1 MNGADE
7 RCNAPYPP
15 RRDLPAADS
24 TRRMRAMR
32 RIYLLPLLL
41 TLGLT
46 LACEGDEEYTTV
58 VVGGFDCGL
67 IRNDLLGTWTVTFA
81 PGSTELVFCD
91 DPAFDN
97 VVVDVLGGD
106 VTFTNVNAIASPSS
120 TTFIALGVGPNLTG
134 PTSYELL
141 ATVEADSC
149 LALVQVWEEDDQA
162 WMQCIGTLDL
172 TSARIDTICDS
183 ADLDTDGDEEADVA
197 CDLNTSFA
205 ATVLTP

>member
-1 MNGADE
+1 
-7 RCNAPYPP
+7 
-15 RRDLPAADS
+15 
-24 TRRMRAMR
+24 
-32 RIYLLPLLL
+32 LL

-46 LACEGDEEYTTV
+46 LACEGDEEYYTTV
-58 VVGGFDCGL
+58 VVNGLDCGL

-106 VTFTNVNAIASPSS
+106 VAFSNVNAIASPSS
-120 TTFIALGVGPNLTG
+120 TTFIALGAGPNLSS
-134 PTSYELL
+134 SYELI
-141 ATVEADSC
+141 ASVEADSC
-149 LALVQVWEEDDQA
+149 LALVQIWEEDDQA

-183 ADLDTDGDEEADVA
+183 ADIDSDGDELADVA
-197 CDLNTSFA
+197 CDLNISFA

>member
-1 MNGADE
+1 LA
-7 RCNAPYPP
+7 
-15 RRDLPAADS
+15 LF
-24 TRRMRAMR
+24 
-32 RIYLLPLLL
+32 L

-46 LACEGDEEYTTV
+46 LACEGDEGDTNV
-58 VVGGFDCGL
+58 FISGLDCGL

-81 PGSTELVFCD
+81 ADGTELVNCD

-97 VVVDVLGGD
+97 TVVDVVGGD
-106 VTFTNVNAIASPSS
+106 VVFNNVNAIASPSS

-134 PTSYELL
+134 PSSYELI

-172 TSARIDTICDS
+172 TSARIDTLCDS
-183 ADLDTDGDEEADVA
+183 ADIDSDADELADVA
-197 CDLNTSFA
+197 CDLNISFA
-205 ATVLTP
+205 ATVFTP